1 MQAGG
6 VLLIPRS
13 KSGGGKM
20 LLSRETSGVIGAN
33 GHNFFQ
39 GDGSEDIEE
48 MVKMV

>member
-1 MQAGG
+1 
-6 VLLIPRS
+6 
-13 KSGGGKM
+13 M

-33 GHNFFQ
+33 GRNFFR